1 MAKVRDILVHVD
13 VEVAARQ
20 RICHH
25 NRKEHSIPKGNA
37 CLAIH
42 DADGGRKNYCG
53 ACAQEIL
60 TKAKTKLTG
69 LEQQLQG

>member
-13 VEVAARQ
+13 VEVAVRQ

-25 NRKEHSIPKGNA
+25 NRKEHTIHKGVA

-42 DADGGRKNYCG
+42 DAGGGRKNYCG
-53 ACAQEIL
+53 LCAQEIL

-69 LEQQLQG
+69 IEQQLQG